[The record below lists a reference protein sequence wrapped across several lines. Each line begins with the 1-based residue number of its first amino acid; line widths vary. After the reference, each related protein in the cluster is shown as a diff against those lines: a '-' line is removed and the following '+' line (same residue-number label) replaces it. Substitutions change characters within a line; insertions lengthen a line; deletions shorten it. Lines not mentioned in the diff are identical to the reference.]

1 MVQTSEKKPAQ
12 KRHHSMSLKT
22 DLQLYAKLK
31 YIAQVEGRSINQQVN
46 YVVRQWVQA
55 YEKARGPVDVVG
67 EEN

>member
-1 MVQTSEKKPAQ
+1 
-12 KRHHSMSLKT
+12 MSLKT